1 MAGGIRKGQG
11 GGVEGKI
18 IDINVINEGMK

>member
-1 MAGGIRKGQG
+1 MAGGVRKGQG
-11 GGVEGKI
+11 GGEEGKI